1 MQITNTSVASA
12 SSLSGSSNAS
22 SGSNNANSPSF
33 QTLLSELNGYAKAD
47 PAQAMENAI
56 LAQLGITPA
65 QLQAMTPAQR
75 EKVMQE
81 VQDLMKK
88 ELKAQQQQ
96 AQPATSSSTPPGTSA
111 NTAATPLAS
120 VHTSTP
126 AHTYN
131 TPKKGT
137 TVDFTL

>member
-1 MQITNTSVASA
+1 V
-12 SSLSGSSNAS
+12 SGSSNAS
-22 SGSNNANSPSF
+22 GGSNSANSPSF

-96 AQPATSSSTPPGTSA
+96 AQAATSSGSLPSTSA
-111 NTAATPLAS
+111 STAATPLAS
-120 VHTSTP
+120 VHASSP

-131 TPKKGT
+131 VPKKGT
-137 TVDFTL
+137 TIDFSL